1 MHAKANH
8 HGPAKVSDPTILLRF
23 HAKSIEGV
31 PDLHYLVPQPN
42 RLNEK
47 IFEAEFWKMIPIGTN
62 GGDLPTTFVFERA
75 EPVLGV
81 RWPRLECEL
90 MLVRQLLSIS
100 AGWTISV
107 LTSTASALEARHA
120 TEATLV
126 PHEDLLKAAEL
137 KKQAAAVKKALDQTI
152 GSGPAG
158 EKYKKKGKAT
168 GKGRGRG
175 KARGQLQPPSE

>member
-1 MHAKANH
+1 MPSRSK
-8 HGPAKVSDPTILLRF
+8 
-23 HAKSIEGV
+23 GV
-31 PDLHYLVPQPN
+31 PDLHYLVPHPN

-47 IFEAEFWKMIPIGTN
+47 LFDDP
-62 GGDLPTTFVFERA
+62 DFVFERA
-75 EPVLGV
+75 EPVLGVSRV

-107 LTSTASALEARHA
+107 LTSTASALDARHA

-137 KKQAAAVKKALDQTI
+137 KRQAAAAKKALDQTI

-175 KARGQLQPPSE
+175 KGRGQLQPPSE